1 MLTPDDLVMVV
12 LVRNDDR
19 QAAMPTAT
27 VAELGAIARKI
38 RALGVPAVKL
48 FASGGRRDEL
58 GTASLAPDGV
68 MSHAVHKIRSAEPDV
83 LVMTE
88 TCLCSH
94 TLTGDCHPR
103 DSHGRPDLRAA
114 IEQISAQAV
123 VQADAGAN
131 VVGPASMIPGSVRA
145 VRHALDETG
154 HDQVQIMPHL
164 IWRSCLYQ
172 EFRQTMEAMPSG
184 GQRPF
189 HLRPGDPVA
198 GMRSALAMLGEGA
211 DSLLLEPA
219 LTCADLLIQLHS
231 VHPEVSLVPF
241 SVSGEYRRLTR
252 SAELGPLVELLIML
266 KRAGAERITTYA
278 AVEIAAT
285 LL

>member
-1 MLTPDDLVMVV
+1 L
-12 LVRNDDR
+12 
-19 QAAMPTAT
+19 
-27 VAELGAIARKI
+27 
-38 RALGVPAVKL
+38 
-48 FASGGRRDEL
+48 
-58 GTASLAPDGV
+58 
-68 MSHAVHKIRSAEPDV
+68 

-88 TCLCSH
+88 TCLCLH
-94 TLTGDCHPR
+94 TFTGDCHPR
-103 DSHGRPDLRAA
+103 DSHGHPDQRAA
-114 IEQISAQAV
+114 IEQIAAQAV
-123 VQADAGAN
+123 VQADAGAD

-145 VRHALDETG
+145 VRQALDETG
-154 HDQVQIMPHL
+154 HDQVQIMPHLMQIMPHL

-172 EFRQTMEAMPSG
+172 EFRQTMEAMPSS

-189 HLRPGDPVA
+189 HLCPGDPVA
-198 GMRSALAMLGEGA
+198 GMRAALAMLGEGA

-231 VHPEVSLVPF
+231 VHPEVPLVPF

-252 SAELGPLVELLIML
+252 SAELGPLVELLTML
-266 KRAGAERITTYA
+266 KRAGAERIITYA